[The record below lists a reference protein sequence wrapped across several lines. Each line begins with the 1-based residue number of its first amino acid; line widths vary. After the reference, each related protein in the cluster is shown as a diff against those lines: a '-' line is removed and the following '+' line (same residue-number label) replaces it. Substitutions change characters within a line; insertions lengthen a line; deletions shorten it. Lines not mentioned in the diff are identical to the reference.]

1 MGNENPWKDSVPTGV
16 DEFERLQR
24 RDKMNFIQAEDL
36 AELMAKHTDPATQM
50 IHVTDYAN
58 KRQYEIDLKTYILQE
73 QLKELEKIT
82 KDLPK

>member
-1 MGNENPWKDSVPTGV
+1 MGNENPLKDSVPTDV

-58 KRQYEIDLKTYILQE
+58 KKQYEIDLKTYILQE